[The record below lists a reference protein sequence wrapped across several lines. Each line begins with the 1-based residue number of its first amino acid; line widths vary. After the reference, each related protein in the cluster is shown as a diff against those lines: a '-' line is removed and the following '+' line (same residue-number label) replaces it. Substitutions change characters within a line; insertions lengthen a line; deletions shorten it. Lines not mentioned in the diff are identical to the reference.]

1 MMKSLGRWLND
12 ARTRKSSRWL
22 TVQTSPTALP
32 CNWTS
37 ACPNSDGSGRQQ
49 VKVAGCPL
57 QVKLLKTFSQSIGTR
72 FMFSG
77 EQEAAVSIEQ
87 GLMAEHILAMETEG
101 MRIRLTYPQE
111 NALKFILDGIDK
123 DSLTLKI
130 ILGAERFAFDNAF
143 TTISIQRPTLSR
155 VALLDRSEFLL
166 WATSIVRISSPPYLS
181 FPGNN
186 VLQEGGSLFRRWNLS
201 FPTFAPIP
209 LASISVIMRRWCVH
223 IMISFIT
230 PGLASCVRT
239 AYPIDGPKDCRS
251 TDTCNH
257 WSASQVRGLPS
268 HQCHDCRL
276 HPLVCHFFPIKNAF
290 SLGLISAFWLCPKLY
305 WAASSANLRPFFF
318 FFTGRTNRGRWMLLQ

>member
-1 MMKSLGRWLND
+1 
-12 ARTRKSSRWL
+12 
-22 TVQTSPTALP
+22 
-32 CNWTS
+32 
-37 ACPNSDGSGRQQ
+37 
-49 VKVAGCPL
+49 
-57 QVKLLKTFSQSIGTR
+57 
-72 FMFSG
+72 MFSG

-130 ILGAERFAFDNAF
+130 ILGSERFAFDNAF

-166 WATSIVRISSPPYLS
+166 WATSMVRISSPPYLS
-181 FPGNN
+181 FLGNN

-209 LASISVIMRRWCVH
+209 LESISVILRRCVH

-276 HPLVCHFFPIKNAF
+276 HTLVCHFFPIKNAF
-290 SLGLISAFWLCPKLY
+290 SLGLISAFWLCPKSY
-305 WAASSANLRPFFF
+305 
-318 FFTGRTNRGRWMLLQ
+318 